1 MSLRDRLI
9 GLGGGGVVLT
19 TALFL
24 GPVEAP
30 VLHPYDDIGGVKTWC
45 YGETLGTPKARYTA
59 QECEASL
66 LAATQRHWDGIR
78 DDVPSD
84 APESV
89 KAGMLSVAY
98 NVGIKGWRH
107 QLFTRPLSVG
117 DWRAACEAIRAPW
130 KGKHGVA
137 KGFKATVGGK
147 PSKGLENRRA
157 KEYALC
163 VKDL

>member
-1 MSLRDRLI
+1 MSLRERLI

-30 VLHPYDDIGGVKTWC
+30 VLYPYEDIGGVKTWC
-45 YGETLGTPKARYTA
+45 YGETLGIPKSRYTVA
-59 QECEASL
+59 ECDASL
-66 LAATQRHWDGIR
+66 LKAVQRHWDGIKA
-78 DDVPSD
+78 DVPHD

-89 KAGMLSVAY
+89 KAAMTSVAY
-98 NVGIKGWRH
+98 NVGVKGWRH
-107 QLFTRPLSVG
+107 RLFLDPLAVG
-117 DWRAACEAIRAPW
+117 DWQGACDAIRAPW
-130 KGKHGVA
+130 KGKLGVA

-147 PSKGLENRRA
+147 PVRGLENRRA
-157 KEYALC
+157 KEYAVC